1 VIYKAAGIVDGKC
14 WFTVKILLKLSSL
27 AKRLL
32 RSKATSGSDTY
43 SRMGGLEVIDKVV
56 NDFYEIMSTD
66 PVAEDCLATHSGR
79 DIRISAEKLKYFL
92 SGWTG
97 GPPLYMNKYGHPRLR
112 MRHFPFSIGAK
123 ESDQWLYCMRKAL
136 ARSTIDPGIQEELMN
151 AFTHLTKL
159 IQNKEITENRD

>member
-1 VIYKAAGIVDGKC
+1 
-14 WFTVKILLKLSSL
+14 
-27 AKRLL
+27 
-32 RSKATSGSDTY
+32 
-43 SRMGGLEVIDKVV
+43 
-56 NDFYEIMSTD
+56 MSTD

-79 DIRISAEKLKYFL
+79 DIRISAEKLKFFL

-97 GPPLYMNKYGHPRLR
+97 GPALYMNKYGHPRLR
-112 MRHFPFSIGAK
+112 MRHFPFSIGVK

-136 ARSTIDPGIQEELMN
+136 AKSAVDPGVQEELMG

>member
-1 VIYKAAGIVDGKC
+1 MYERI
-14 WFTVKILLKLSSL
+14 
-27 AKRLL
+27 
-32 RSKATSGSDTY
+32 
-43 SRMGGLEVIDKVV
+43 GGLEVIDKIV

-97 GPPLYMNKYGHPRLR
+97 GPQLYLEKYGHPRLR
-112 MRHFPFSIGAK
+112 MRHFPFTIGAK

-136 ARSTIDPGIQEELMN
+136 AKSPLDPGVQEELLV
-151 AFTHLTKL
+151 AFEHMTKL
-159 IQNKEITENRD
+159 VQNQEPTGNPG